1 MKWGAGCRG
10 RTLSY
15 KNEIGNYH
23 HDDDGGVCL
32 CVCVGQWSYVLPE
45 VIENIKSLITG

>member
-15 KNEIGNYH
+15 KNEIGSY

-32 CVCVGQWSYVLPE
+32 CVCVGQWSYVLKWLR
-45 VIENIKSLITG
+45 I